1 VNSPA
6 ARAQIAAFL
15 AIGCVGLY
23 ATSFGPALPFLSDR
37 FDVSL
42 DTAGLLITALF
53 AGSISASAA
62 TALRFHGLDSRL
74 LCLAGLAL
82 VTAGL
87 LLMGLAPS
95 WGVGLAGALTLGLG
109 DGLVVAGT
117 HALIAHTSEDVPGD
131 INRLNVY
138 FAAGALLGPLWAGGM
153 LAAFGELAVV
163 YAGISVVAVL
173 AGVAMLRA
181 PPSASLAD
189 PAGFSLA
196 LGRQAWIMG
205 AVLFLYVGAEVG
217 LGSWVSSYAREAA
230 GAGVMAGAVITA
242 GYWGALGAGRLLT
255 GVLLS
260 RGHESGAVLVGAI
273 AGAGLAS
280 LVLAASGSAVALG
293 GIAAFAAGL
302 FFGPIWPLAISIA
315 FKSAPRN
322 APAAM
327 VTIGNAGGLVFPWVQ
342 GVVLVSAGASEGV
355 LVTGALCAFMLLLAA
370 AARTPLLARRVA
382 EELP

>member
-1 VNSPA
+1 MNSPA

-53 AGSISASAA
+53 AGSISASAV

-95 WGVGLAGALTLGLG
+95 WGVGLAGALGLG

-138 FAAGALLGPLWAGGM
+138 FAAGAVLGPLWAGGV

-163 YAGISVVAVL
+163 YGGISAVAVL
-173 AGVAMLRA
+173 AIVAMLRTL
-181 PPSASLAD
+181 PSARPAD

-230 GAGVMAGAVITA
+230 GAGVLEGAVITA
-242 GYWGALGAGRLLT
+242 GYWGALA
-255 GVLLS
+255 
-260 RGHESGAVLVGAI
+260 RGGCL
-273 AGAGLAS
+273 
-280 LVLAASGSAVALG
+280 
-293 GIAAFAAGL
+293 
-302 FFGPIWPLAISIA
+302 
-315 FKSAPRN
+315 
-322 APAAM
+322 PAC
-327 VTIGNAGGLVFPWVQ
+327 
-342 GVVLVSAGASEGV
+342 S
-355 LVTGALCAFMLLLAA
+355 
-370 AARTPLLARRVA
+370 
-382 EELP
+382 